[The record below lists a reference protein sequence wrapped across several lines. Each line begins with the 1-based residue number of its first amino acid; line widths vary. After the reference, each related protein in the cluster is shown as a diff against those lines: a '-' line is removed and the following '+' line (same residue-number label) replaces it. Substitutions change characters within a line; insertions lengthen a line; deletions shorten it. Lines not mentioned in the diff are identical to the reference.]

1 MKPFQKLLSL
11 LLAVALTAGLLPCP
25 VQAAEDKQIQITYHY
40 DNPLY
45 QELSDSH
52 SDSDTLKADAK
63 ASIADPAEISAAA
76 AQLRQA
82 IRERRSECVVQ
93 IQTNSYEEES
103 FRAMIREIAAEAET
117 HTGVPTEG
125 DYIMW
130 QYGSWDASANGSSS
144 NGLYNWTLTYI
155 YSYYTTAEEEA
166 QVDSRIEEVLNNLNV
181 RTASDYE
188 KVKAVYDYICN
199 QVTYD
204 HDHLNDSGYKHQFT
218 AYAALIQGTAVC
230 QGYALLFYRMAL
242 ELGVDARLI
251 AGSSR
256 GEGHGWNIVEL
267 GSQYYN
273 ADTTW
278 DADSTSYTYFLKCPA
293 NFPDHTRDAEYDTT
307 EFHNAYP
314 MASSDYQPGTE
325 TQCQHSHQATILD
338 ATCTEDG
345 LATYTCTK
353 CGETTTE
360 VIEKLGHDYRDVITE
375 PTCAA
380 GGYTLHIC
388 SRCSD
393 SYTDTETP
401 ALEHTWDEGTVTQK
415 PTDTRPGV
423 MTYECIN
430 CDASKTESITC
441 SHKSYDSV
449 TTDATCTAE
458 GQTVYTCTNCG
469 YSYTETIAKRDHQWD
484 EGTVTKEPTAT
495 EAGEKTQHCATCDNV
510 RITKIPATGKVFRLQ
525 GDNRY
530 ETAFAVAEHLKIAT
544 TADKFYNVV
553 IASGTNFADALAGSY
568 LASQYQ
574 GPILLV
580 NKHTVHD
587 VADYIFENA
596 HPGARVFILGGE
608 AAVPAAMDELLE
620 NDFDVRRLAGA
631 NRYETNLLIL
641 QEAGINTS
649 EIMVCTGR
657 DFADSLSVS
666 ALGKPILLVNK
677 TLTDSQKE
685 WLSSMVSSNFHTV
698 HIIGGT
704 NAVAANMEEVFTD
717 MGFQTVDRISGSNR
731 YETSIRVAETFFPI
745 EANHIVLAYG
755 QNFPDGLC
763 GGVLAYNMAGPL
775 ILTRDNTLSYAVE
788 FAASRNVTTG
798 AVLGGSGL
806 ISDSSVRQ
814 IFAMG
819 ESDSIVLQ

>member
-1 MKPFQKLLSL
+1 MKYTRKILCLLM
-11 LLAVALTAGLLPCP
+11 ACILTVGLLPCP
-25 VQAAEDKQIQITYHY
+25 VQAVEDDSIHITYHY

-45 QELSDSH
+45 H
-52 SDSDTLKADAK
+52 SDSARLEDTVPESKAA
-63 ASIADPAEISAAA
+63 IADPAAVSAAA
-76 AQLRQA
+76 DQLRND
-82 IRERRSECVVQ
+82 IKSRKPECVIQ
-93 IQTNSYEEES
+93 IQTSGYDEDS
-103 FRAMIREIAAEAET
+103 FRAMMRAIADEAEI

-130 QYGSWDASANGSSS
+130 QYASWDASASGSSS
-144 NGLYNWTLTYI
+144 NGVYNWTLSYV

-166 QVDSRIEEVLNNLNV
+166 QVDRRVKEVLNNLNV
-181 RTASDYE
+181 GSASDYE
-188 KVKAVYDYICN
+188 KVKAIYDYICN

-204 HDHLNDSGYKHQFT
+204 YDHLDDNSYKHQFT
-218 AYAALIQGTAVC
+218 AYAALIQGTSVC

-256 GEGHGWNIVEL
+256 GEGHGWNIVQL
-267 GSQYYN
+267 GNQYYN

-278 DADSTSYTYFLKCPA
+278 DAVNTNYVYFLKCPS
-293 NFPDHTRDAEYDTT
+293 NFPDHIRDSVYDTA
-307 EFHNAYP
+307 EFHNVYP
-314 MASSDYQPGTE
+314 MASSDYQPGME
-325 TQCQHSHQATILD
+325 SECQHSHQSTILD
-338 ATCTEDG
+338 ATCTDDG

-360 VIEKLGHDYRDVITE
+360 VIEKLGHDYHDVITE
-375 PTCAA
+375 PTCAS

-401 ALEHTWDEGTVTQK
+401 ALEHTWDEGTVTQE
-415 PTDTRPGV
+415 PTDTQPGV

-441 SHKSYDSV
+441 SHKSYNSV
-449 TTDATCTAE
+449 TTDPTCTAE

-469 YSYTETIAKRDHQWD
+469 YSYTETIAKLPHQWD
-484 EGTVTKEPTAT
+484 EGTITKEPTAT
-495 EAGEKTQHCATCDNV
+495 EAGEKTQHCATCDNL

-525 GDNRY
+525 GGNRY
-530 ETAFAVAEHLKIAT
+530 ETAFKVADHLKVAT
-544 TADKFYNVV
+544 TAEKFYNVI
-553 IASGTNFADALAGSY
+553 IASGTSFADALAGSY

-580 NKHTVHD
+580 NKHTVQD

-608 AAVPAAMDELLE
+608 AAVPATMDALLE

-631 NRYETNLLIL
+631 NRYETNLRIL
-641 QEAGINTS
+641 QAAGINTG

-677 TLTDSQKE
+677 TLSDSQKE
-685 WLSSMVSSNFHTV
+685 WLSSVVGSNVHTV

-704 NAVAANMEEVFTD
+704 NAVATNMEAEFANI
-717 MGFQTVDRISGSNR
+717 GFQTIDRISGSNR
-731 YETSIRVAETFFPI
+731 YETSAMVAETFFPI

-763 GGVLAYNMAGPL
+763 GGVLAYNMYAPL
-775 ILTRDNTLSYAVE
+775 ILTRDKAISYAVD
-788 FAASRNVTTG
+788 FATSRGVTTG
-798 AVLGGSGL
+798 AVLGGTGL
-806 ISDSSVRQ
+806 IADSSVRQ
-814 IFAMG
+814 VFSMG
-819 ESDSIVLQ
+819 ESDFIVLQ